1 VIGRRPNPRAVDVY
15 LAVGVLA
22 IGLYFVLPADSVPQ
36 TVAYTVIGTYGIVA
50 VLVGARRNLRGI
62 ERRVWYLFAAGLIA
76 FVVGDTIFD
85 AYAVGTGDVP
95 FPSVAD
101 WIYLSAYPLLFAA
114 ITIMVARFGRRRI
127 RIALIDAGIVTCG
140 FVLAQWVWVLAPTA
154 HIHEDLLDRSILI
167 AYPAMDILIVAP
179 LAGLIFARS
188 ARTASYVL
196 LALAIVTLLVAD
208 EVYYGHGVNYRWL
221 DAFWLA
227 SYVFWGAAALHPSV
241 ARLAAAPE
249 EAAPRLDLV
258 RLTLLGAAVAVAPVL
273 LAVQTARGRDAHPYA
288 VAGFGVAISA
298 LVLTRVASL
307 VRAFDALHAAERRAR
322 LDAEA
327 SHVALIEQNER
338 LRELDRLKDE
348 FVGLVSH
355 DLRTPLTSISGY
367 VELLESDET
376 GPLNEE
382 QRSFLAIVSRNADRL
397 LTLVND
403 LLFVARLQ
411 SGNLDLDIAEV
422 DLAEL
427 AEHTVAAAAPR
438 ADAKGIA
445 LMLECGNG
453 AIVLGEGGRLSQL
466 LENLVSNAIKFTP
479 EGGEVSVRVGAN
491 GEAVVL
497 EVVDSGIG
505 IPEEE
510 RQRLFER
517 FFRAST
523 AVARQIPGTGLGLH
537 IAHAIVG
544 AHGGRISVTSEVG
557 AGTTFRVELPPATVK
572 AEVRA

>member
-1 VIGRRPNPRAVDVY
+1 VSGLRLTPRAVDVY
-15 LAVGVLA
+15 LAVGALA
-22 IGLYFVLPADSVPQ
+22 IGLYFVVPADSTPQ
-36 TVAYTVIGTYGIVA
+36 TVFYTAIGVYGIVA
-50 VLVGARRNLRGI
+50 VIVGAHRNLRGA

-76 FVVGDTIFD
+76 FVVGDSIFD
-85 AYAVGTGDVP
+85 AYAIGSGSVP

-101 WIYLSAYPLLFAA
+101 WIYLSAYPLLFVA

-140 FVLAQWVWVLAPTA
+140 FVLAQWVWVLEPTA
-154 HIHEDLLDRSILI
+154 HMHESLLDRSILI

-188 ARTASYVL
+188 ARTPSFVL
-196 LALAIVTLLVAD
+196 LAFAILTLLVAD
-208 EVYYGHGVNYRWL
+208 EVYYGHGINYRWL

-241 ARLAAAPE
+241 ARLGAAPE
-249 EAAPRLDLV
+249 EAAPRLDV
-258 RLTLLGAAVAVAPVL
+258 GRLMLLGAAVAVAPML
-273 LAVQTARGRDAHPYA
+273 LAIQSARGSKTYPYA
-288 VAGFGVAISA
+288 VAGFGMAISA
-298 LVLTRVASL
+298 LVLIRVASL
-307 VRAFDALHAAERRAR
+307 VRAFDALNAAERRAR

-376 GPLNEE
+376 GPLNDE

-411 SGNLDLDIAEV
+411 SGHLDLDISEV
-422 DLAEL
+422 DISEL

-438 ADAKGIA
+438 ADAKG
-445 LMLECGNG
+445 LELRLDRGEG
-453 AIVLGEGGRLSQL
+453 AIVLGESGRLSQL
-466 LENLVSNAIKFTP
+466 VENLVSNAIKFTP

-491 GEAVVL
+491 GDAVVL
-497 EVVDSGIG
+497 EVADSGIG

-537 IAHAIVG
+537 IAHAIVD

-557 AGTTFRVELPPATVK
+557 AGTTFRVELPPANVR